1 MGSNWCNPKNGITE
15 ILGNTAC
22 GISRGGRK
30 NKTHKNKKYKGGLAG
45 CNPSSRV
52 SSVLGSWA
60 CNISRGGRKNK
71 TRKNKTRKNKK
82 YKGGLAGCNPSSRV
96 SSVLGSWAC
105 NISRGGNKKKRLFRH
120 TKDYNKC
127 GPLPWPVHT
136 KCKAPMKCSK
146 KIGHPAGIGHG
157 RGSHTCY

>member
-1 MGSNWCNPKNGITE
+1 MKNKSKCQNGGNEKLITDLSSDMGSNWCNPKNGITE
-15 ILGNTAC
+15 ILGKTAC

-30 NKTHKNKKYKGGLAG
+30 NKTRKNKT
-45 CNPSSRV
+45 
-52 SSVLGSWA
+52 
-60 CNISRGGRKNK
+60 RKNK